1 MSRSSEVWDDS
12 KWALGLMSGTSRD
25 GVDAALLHTDGRRR
39 VLPGPFLSLPYE
51 ASFRQRLAMVC
62 GGNLDSLAEVERD
75 LTRWHAQAA
84 RQLLSDNGISTA
96 EVGIIGLHGHTI
108 AHAPEEGRT
117 RQIGD
122 GALLADT
129 TGIDVVMDFRSRD
142 MAAGGEGAPL
152 APLYHLARAAELARP
167 LAVLNIGGVANVTW
181 IGVGDLT
188 DLGEECLNGS
198 QLLAFDTGPGNALLD
213 DWVLAMT
220 GHSYDQDGR
229 LAAGGQVHE
238 DIVEAVLENPY
249 FTRPPPKSLDRNAFD
264 LSLLAG
270 LSAADGAATLTALT
284 AAAVVRAHK
293 QVPAPPQQWLVSGG
307 GRRNSVLMDMLGK
320 RLAAPVAPVEAVGW
334 NGDAIEAEAF
344 AYLAVRALEEWPLS
358 VPSTT
363 GARAPT
369 TGGQLCRARRAPES

>member
-1 MSRSSEVWDDS
+1 MSRSGEVWDDS

-39 VLPGPFLSLPYE
+39 VSPGPFLSLPYE
-51 ASFRQRLAMVC
+51 ASFRQRLALVC

-75 LTRWHAQAA
+75 FTRWHAQAV
-84 RQLLSDNGISTA
+84 RQLLSVHGMSPSD
-96 EVGIIGLHGHTI
+96 VGIIGFHGHTI
-108 AHAPEEGRT
+108 AHAPEDGRT

-122 GALLADT
+122 GALLAED
-129 TGIDVVMDFRSRD
+129 TGIDVVMDFRSQD

-181 IGVGDLT
+181 IGAGDLT
-188 DLGEECLNGS
+188 DRGEECLEGS

-213 DWVLAMT
+213 DWVLATT
-220 GHSYDQDGR
+220 GQSYDQDGR
-229 LAAGGQVHE
+229 LATGGRIHE
-238 DIVEAVLENPY
+238 EIVEAFLGNPY
-249 FTRPPPKSLDRNAFD
+249 FARPPPKSLDRDAFD
-264 LSLLAG
+264 LSSLAG

-284 AAAVVRAHK
+284 ATAVARA
-293 QVPAPPQQWLVSGG
+293 QRQLPAPPRQWLVCGG
-307 GRRNSVLMDMLGK
+307 GRCNPVLMDLLGD
-320 RLAAPVAPVEAVGW
+320 RLAAPVAPVEGVGW

-344 AYLAVRALEEWPLS
+344 AYLAVRALEGWPLS

-363 GARAPT
+363 GAHVPT
-369 TGGQLCRARRAPES
+369 TGGQLCRTGRAPDS